1 MGNAFEITVV
11 SNDENSANEHIDA
24 AIDEIRRI
32 EKLLTTFSDESQT
45 NLINRN
51 AGIKPVKVDWEI
63 FDLIER
69 SLESAELQTVISI
82 FPTAE
87 SIKVSG
93 ISTVK

>member
-11 SNDENSANEHIDA
+11 SDDEKLLHHIDA

-69 SLESAELQTVISI
+69 SLESAELQTVTSI
-82 FPTAE
+82 FLTAE